1 MEKKKRY
8 EEAEAEIIRFEAED
22 VITASGGGIKT
33 DEEALPSVRRMFNLF

>member
-22 VITASGGGIKT
+22 VITASGINT
-33 DEEALPSVRRMFNLF
+33 DEEALPLVRRMFDLF